1 MMVGKFVLGFSL
13 SMLALPALAQI
24 KQVDFARF
32 PEGTECGASGGAGKV
47 KVRKK
52 RNEIQV
58 SIKGDT
64 TGATFFCVLPDG
76 RKAIAILPELPAGT
90 VADLQTWA
98 DGTGQLI
105 MSVKGNLVLQDV
117 PKAIRWSK

>member
-1 MMVGKFVLGFSL
+1 MVSKVGIGFFL
-13 SMLALPALAQI
+13 TMLALPATAEI

-32 PEGTECGASGGAGKV
+32 PEGTECNATGAAGKV

-52 RNEIQV
+52 KNEIQV

-64 TGATFFCVLPDG
+64 RGATFFCVLPDG
-76 RKAIAILPELPAGT
+76 RKAIAILPEIPAGA

-105 MSVKGNLVLQDV
+105 MNVKGNLVLQDV
-117 PKAIRWSK
+117 PKAIKWTK